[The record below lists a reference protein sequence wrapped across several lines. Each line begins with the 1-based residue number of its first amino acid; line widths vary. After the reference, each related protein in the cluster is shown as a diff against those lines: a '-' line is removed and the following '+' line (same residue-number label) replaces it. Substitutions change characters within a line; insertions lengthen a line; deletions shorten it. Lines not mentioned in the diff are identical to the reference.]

1 MIIKKVNMSIIT
13 PKKIFFISFV
23 ILLLFSITIAQVYKL
38 NSIQAINTS
47 KDNLVNDAFHNYKSM
62 IVQQGVHTSKDN
74 LVNSTFQNPSN
85 LIIKIAPPNKG
96 VYQSAITDFGGT
108 EDDVT
113 AKKILDYEKM
123 IGKKI
128 VWAYFSN
135 NWGTGIKFPEK
146 SVKIIHSLGIVPF
159 IRMMP
164 RTTFTDGVQD
174 PNFTLQRIIDGK
186 FDSNLTKWAQDAKR
200 VGIPIMVEFG
210 TEVNGDWFPW
220 SGILNGG
227 GTPNKYGNPTF
238 TDGPER
244 FRDAYI
250 HIIDLFR
257 KEGATNITWGF
268 HIQPPSDLGD
278 NENLS
283 QPWNDIKNYYPG
295 DNYIDWIGASIYGNF
310 ERGAEWTSF
319 TNMLDATYPQ
329 LAAISSKKPLAV
341 FEFGVLEDPTR
352 GNKSAW
358 LQDALDSIE
367 NGRYPRIKAISYW
380 DEKWN
385 DCTIVCIP
393 GFNGEIDLRLNSS
406 STSIDTYRKLISS
419 PLFLTDAQY
428 QYKKNK

>member
-1 MIIKKVNMSIIT
+1 M
-13 PKKIFFISFV
+13 
-23 ILLLFSITIAQVYKL
+23 
-38 NSIQAINTS
+38 
-47 KDNLVNDAFHNYKSM
+47 
-62 IVQQGVHTSKDN
+62 
-74 LVNSTFQNPSN
+74 
-85 LIIKIAPPNKG
+85 
-96 VYQSAITDFGGT
+96 
-108 EDDVT
+108 
-113 AKKILDYEKM
+113 
-123 IGKKI
+123 
-128 VWAYFSN
+128 
-135 NWGTGIKFPEK
+135 
-146 SVKIIHSLGIVPF
+146 
-159 IRMMP
+159 
-164 RTTFTDGVQD
+164 
-174 PNFTLQRIIDGK
+174 
-186 FDSNLTKWAQDAKR
+186 
-200 VGIPIMVEFG
+200 
-210 TEVNGDWFPW
+210 
-220 SGILNGG
+220 
-227 GTPNKYGNPTF
+227 
-238 TDGPER
+238 
-244 FRDAYI
+244 
-250 HIIDLFR
+250 
-257 KEGATNITWGF
+257 
-268 HIQPPSDLGD
+268 GD

-319 TNMLDATYPQ
+319 TNMLDATYPE